1 MLKSGVKNVMI
12 KKRYDVNLKGDFKMV
27 HQIKFTVGG
36 IHYCINSDDDEA
48 YIKSIANELEQKM
61 DILAKKSPF
70 LSTTMV
76 AVLAAL
82 EAQDAAKKAG
92 AEIERLRLQLKSAM
106 EESAIAALEV
116 SRLERELE
124 KLRPQNDDFFDDDD
138 EEF

>member
-1 MLKSGVKNVMI
+1 MA
-12 KKRYDVNLKGDFKMV
+12 

-36 IHYCINSDDDEA
+36 IHYCINSDEDEA
-48 YIKSIANELEQKM
+48 YVKSIANEREQKM

-92 AEIERLRLQLKSAM
+92 AEIERLKLQLKSAM

-116 SRLERELE
+116 QRLERELE
-124 KLRPQNDDFFDDDD
+124 KLSPNEEYFE

>member
-1 MLKSGVKNVMI
+1 MA
-12 KKRYDVNLKGDFKMV
+12 

-48 YIKSIANELEQKM
+48 YVKSIANELEQKM

-82 EAQDAAKKAG
+82 EENGVIYSIAGKGSFLSQSDAAQQALVLNAIDSFKEIVQKAKSIG
-92 AEIERLRLQLKSAM
+92 ISEKELISVLDEIYIGGK
-106 EESAIAALEV
+106 
-116 SRLERELE
+116 
-124 KLRPQNDDFFDDDD
+124 
-138 EEF
+138 

>member
-1 MLKSGVKNVMI
+1 MLSYNKWMLF
-12 KKRYDVNLKGDFKMV
+12 LKGDFKLA

-36 IHYCINSDDDEA
+36 IQYCINSDDDEA
-48 YIKSIANELEQKM
+48 YVKSIANELEQKM
-61 DILAKKSPF
+61 DMLAKKSPF

-92 AEIERLRLQLKSAM
+92 GEIERLKLELKGAL

-116 SRLERELE
+116 SRLTREIELL
-124 KLRPQNDDFFDDDD
+124 KPQQNEDYFED

>member
-1 MLKSGVKNVMI
+1 MA
-12 KKRYDVNLKGDFKMV
+12 

-48 YIKSIANELEQKM
+48 YVKSIASELEQKM

-92 AEIERLRLQLKSAM
+92 AEIERLKLELKSAL

-116 SRLERELE
+116 SRLGRELE
-124 KLRPQNDDFFDDDD
+124 IYKPREEFD

>member
-1 MLKSGVKNVMI
+1 MA
-12 KKRYDVNLKGDFKMV
+12 

-48 YIKSIANELEQKM
+48 YVKSIANELEQKM

-82 EAQDAAKKAG
+82 EAHDAAKKSG
-92 AEIERLRLQLKSAM
+92 AEIEELKLKLKSAM

-116 SRLERELE
+116 NRLKRELE
-124 KLRPQNDDFFDDDD
+124 IYQPNTDLD